1 MAASKTALAHAYY
14 SVPNW
19 SADVHL
25 NDSLPQSPP
34 RKPCIRRPSLATT
47 TNSTTNAVWE
57 DEPHDQ
63 SNYFS
68 ADRHHAR
75 VSAQAWAAPGIDSG
89 KEAWNATEALVFEN
103 IVAEST
109 DEVMIEARA
118 LLRNWMSSVETNGAG
133 DDASGPIRGRLHEDD
148 DLESPLCAATQRG
161 QVKEIVE
168 DALQFG
174 AGKTAHLAV
183 RRPSADAAA
192 TTTKARHAL
201 AQERREN
208 ARRARADEVERRIAL
223 KQAKALQELQK
234 KKEIRAR
241 NPAALDS
248 NAWKMDV
255 AVRAARAAIDEELA
269 RKREALISAR
279 QKEVQKLT
287 DSVVDEEYTQI
298 RSSSRAGNGM
308 KPTPSVCATPIP
320 AAIPEDPVPAPAGP
334 TEVDIKFQAAVEE
347 EARRAKERREEAKR
361 LKLEK
366 AHARAEA
373 LYSIAR
379 LKTLKAHVSAWHK
392 RVCDQKDVMEELQV
406 ASRWRLLNRT
416 MQAWADA
423 RRRPARIYR
432 AAAEVARQL
441 KHAQETALR
450 AVRFHRATLLSKAFV
465 GWTAWTRIEQ
475 ETRRTRIQ
483 HEERAA
489 RMKEVLSRLTKKQ
502 ELIEHVN
509 EKRVQAILVEA
520 TEAPGPTVELA
531 EGHAQPTEPTTASTI
546 AVSTDNKDAEKAQ
559 AVAEPEPSKVKRKPR
574 GPYRTARDQQLITE
588 MEKRQQERQERRA
601 ALQAAREQ
609 HQKELAEAKA
619 REEAEAIQR
628 EHDEKIRLRNERKA
642 LEAAHQAARAAA
654 QALAAK
660 IDAFRAKWILHGVLG
675 AWIIFRRGEESRAD
689 AFWTAKWARAW
700 CSAWRARC
708 EAREEAAT
716 VHWTTAARIKFWT
729 IWQKARRRSEARK
742 ISAEERCVKL
752 ARRFWLSKWRA
763 AYMQASTRRI
773 AREAVADAR
782 ADVLAQRLVPKRYF
796 RDWRAYVLAE
806 KERKWREY
814 RKQVL
819 RDRVKEIL
827 HNSHFEAKLQLETIS
842 GQDGELSIAVA
853 AEDCF

>member
-1 MAASKTALAHAYY
+1 ML

-25 NDSLPQSPP
+25 DDSPPPSPP
-34 RKPCIRRPSLATT
+34 RRLCIRRPSLATT
-47 TNSTTNAVWE
+47 TSTTTAEWS

-75 VSAQAWAAPGIDSG
+75 VSAQAWAAPGNNSG

-118 LLRNWMSSVETNGAG
+118 LLTNWMSNVETNGAG
-133 DDASGPIRGRLHEDD
+133 DDASGPIRGHLHEDD
-148 DLESPLCAATQRG
+148 DLENRLCAATQRG

-174 AGKTAHLAV
+174 AGKTAYLAV
-183 RRPSADAAA
+183 RPPSTDAAA

-223 KQAKALQELQK
+223 KQAKALEGLQK

-241 NPAALDS
+241 NPAALDP

-269 RKREALISAR
+269 RKREAQISVR

-287 DSVVDEEYTQI
+287 DSVVDEEYSRI
-298 RSSSRAGNGM
+298 RSSSRAGNRVR
-308 KPTPSVCATPIP
+308 PTPSACATPIP
-320 AAIPEDPVPAPAGP
+320 PTIDEDPAPAPAGP
-334 TEVDIKFQAAVEE
+334 TEVDIKFLAAVED
-347 EARRAKERREEAKR
+347 EARRAKERREEATR
-361 LKLEK
+361 VKLEK

-406 ASRWRLLNRT
+406 ASRWRLLNRA
-416 MQAWADA
+416 MQVWADA
-423 RRRPARIYR
+423 RRRRESHR

-509 EKRVQAILVEA
+509 EKRVQGILVEA
-520 TEAPGPTVELA
+520 TDARNPTVE
-531 EGHAQPTEPTTASTI
+531 GPQNHVQPTEQTTAPPT
-546 AVSTDNKDAEKAQ
+546 AVSTDDKDPETAPT
-559 AVAEPEPSKVKRKPR
+559 AVEPEQPKVERKAR
-574 GPYRTARDQQLITE
+574 GPLRTARDQQLITE

-628 EHDEKIRLRNERKA
+628 QHDEKIRLRNERKA

-660 IDAFRAKWILHGVLG
+660 IDTFRAKWILHGVLG
-675 AWIIFRRGEESRAD
+675 AWIEFRRVEERRAE
-689 AFWTAKWARAW
+689 AFWTAKWGRAW
-700 CSAWRARC
+700 GAAWRARC
-708 EAREEAAT
+708 EAREDVAIM
-716 VHWTTAARIKFWT
+716 HWTTAARIKFWT
-729 IWQKARRRSEARK
+729 IWQTARRRSTSRK
-742 ISAEERCVKL
+742 IRAEEHCVKL
-752 ARRFWLSKWRA
+752 ARRFWLAKWRA
-763 AYMQASTRRI
+763 AYVQVSTRRI
-773 AREAVADAR
+773 AKEAASCAR

-853 AEDCF
+853 AEDCL